1 MIDTTSG
8 LLNGP
13 SGQMT
18 IIIAASAPMKP
29 ATEPTLRSI
38 WPETI
43 TSSMPSA
50 ITMMKL
56 FCCTRLLRFTG
67 LNSVPIVVNWKNTMM
82 TISASIRPYS
92 RRLVDQR
99 RDGDARPCCTSSAT
113 PVCGAGAVSVLM
125 MLFLLRERWRA

>member
-1 MIDTTSG
+1 
-8 LLNGP
+8 
-13 SGQMT
+13 MT
-18 IIIAASAPMKP
+18 IIMAASAPMKP

-56 FCCTRLLRFTG
+56 FCCTRLRE
-67 LNSVPIVVNWKNTMM
+67 VH
-82 TISASIRPYS
+82 
-92 RRLVDQR
+92 RLEQRAVGGELEEHHDGDQR
-99 RDGDARPCCTSSAT
+99 QHQAVFAQIGRPAPRRRSAAPAATSSAT

-125 MLFLLRERWRA
+125 MLFLLPERWRA

>member
-8 LLNGP
+8 LLKKP
-13 SGQMT
+13 SGQIT

-56 FCCTRLLRFTG
+56 FCCTRLLRLTG
-67 LNSVPIVVNWKNTMM
+67 LNSVPFVVNWKKIMM
-82 TISASIRPYS
+82 AISASTRP
-92 RRLVDQR
+92 
-99 RDGDARPCCTSSAT
+99 
-113 PVCGAGAVSVLM
+113 
-125 MLFLLRERWRA
+125 